1 MFDSKEY
8 SFSNIEVIM
17 LGRNIGGLR
26 GVKYKTSQESEEL
39 YGRGNEPRSFVTGN
53 RKYEGELSVLQ
64 SELEAML
71 DAAGAGF
78 DITQMPLFDLIVTYL
93 PDNSLTLVVD
103 VVKGVKIADFEKGMK
118 QGDKFMEIALPF
130 KALKIEY
137 NV

>member
-8 SFSNIEVIM
+8 AFSNIEVIM
-17 LGRNIGGLR
+17 LGRNIGGFR
-26 GVKYKTSQESEEL
+26 GIKYKTSQENEEL
-39 YGRGNEPRSFVTGN
+39 YGRGNEPRGFVSGN

-64 SELEAML
+64 SELEAL
-71 DAAGAGF
+71 TDAAGIGK

-93 PDNSLTLVVD
+93 PEDSLTLVVD
-103 VVKGVKIADFEKGMK
+103 NVKGVKIGEFEKGMK

-137 NV
+137 NI